1 MPENLN
7 EAAFW
12 FAAGEGEPEEGGPA
26 IPTPYFAFLTLRDTG
41 N

>member
-26 IPTPYFAFLTLRDTG
+26 IPTLFRIPHLTRYG
-41 N
+41 